1 MKAVVLTFDRL
12 PAHLLG
18 CYGNEWTE
26 TPGFDRLASLGSVF
40 DQHFAEPWV
49 QNPLTALGS
58 SLAPRGRKVRPHQSF
73 GSSSLFPPDA
83 QICSFAKEV
92 TELGMIPQETRSL
105 VHSI

>member
-1 MKAVVLTFDRL
+1 MGREESRL
-12 PAHLLG
+12 RRSNSRGPKSG
-18 CYGNEWTE
+18 DEI
-26 TPGFDRLASLGSVF
+26 SF